1 MTRKITTLIA
11 AGLLVTGLSACAQ
24 LSGEDQAR
32 LDEAVTRSQNAESA
46 AQRAEEAASRA
57 EQAAQEAQAAAER
70 AARMFNQGLAK

>member
-1 MTRKITTLIA
+1 MTRRIPTLLT
-11 AGLLVTGLSACAQ
+11 AGLLAVSLSACAQ

-46 AQRAEEAASRA
+46 AQRAEEAARRA

-70 AARMFNQGLAK
+70 AASMFNQGLAK